1 MLAIFI
7 IIFREV
13 LEISLIIGIVM
24 AATREIPGR
33 NLLVLC
39 GIAAGII
46 ISSFIALCMEKIS
59 ASLNGYGQELFNAAI
74 LFLAILM
81 IGWTV
86 IWMKQYAKKL
96 SKQANRVKESI
107 ASGEVPAYQIAII
120 IASTIIREGVEII
133 LFTHGMTTTTNTSAI
148 ETVTGL
154 ISGLACGAIVG
165 VTMYFGLLKISGKYI
180 FKISNILLTL
190 LASAMAAQVAN
201 YLLASEVVTILA
213 APVWDSSAFISD
225 ASITGQI
232 LRMLIGYNA
241 APSELQLLFY
251 CGTLTII
258 LSMLYFTSTK
268 KLIHKDVALSRTDSN
283 FW

>member
-258 LSMLYFTSTK
+258 LSMLYCTSSK
-268 KLIHKDVALSRTDSN
+268 KLIH
-283 FW
+283 